1 LPSPANLYK
10 LGLRREL
17 SRLYR
22 IAGNALPLDP
32 AYRCRS
38 LKNPTMIE
46 TEKIETL
53 VSRLPRVTSLMNRA
67 RTPQELATALVHEE
81 ISRIVPFDYCSL
93 VLPAPEG
100 TGIHVWRACR
110 RSARERLEAAREAF
124 EAAHDLLKRALSKGA
139 SLLIPESDLE
149 HTSSHGLGEDARSA
163 LALPLS
169 FGGECFGL
177 LCFASRHAGAFASD
191 DAERLEWLA
200 DAVAAVAQAILSR
213 AHARTLAEKLEEMEN
228 LKSGFVHKVVRDMRF
243 PLTNVLGLLELFE
256 SKLHARE
263 SFDTEDRQLLMA
275 AIESGDRMRGLLD
288 NLVEIVEQKERPL
301 RLEMQDA
308 TVEKILEEVAEPLRG
323 EAALRGVELNVRIES
338 KSLSMRA
345 DERQARRAL
354 HHLLAVALSSTP
366 DGGAVHI
373 EAQSIQGAR
382 MGDDGK
388 RLVVVNI
395 IDSGQG
401 IPAEEIPFV
410 FDPFWQSPQP
420 GRNSQRSGLGLA
432 IARRIAAAH
441 GGNISVRSQS
451 GVGTTYSIVFP
462 AAQATHS
469 HECGRILIVDDVP
482 ELLLLLRKLVVRMGY
497 EAETASDGFA
507 ALRILRQ
514 KSVDLVLTDWA
525 MPGMNGGELITAMK
539 RDEQLSHIPTI
550 VLTGHDTDEERR
562 EAARAG
568 CDYFLVKPVKRD
580 DLQRTINE
588 LLTATTVAVS

>member
-1 LPSPANLYK
+1 
-10 LGLRREL
+10 
-17 SRLYR
+17 
-22 IAGNALPLDP
+22 
-32 AYRCRS
+32 
-38 LKNPTMIE
+38 MIE

-53 VSRLPRVTSLMNRA
+53 VSRPSRVTSLINRA
-67 RTPQELATALVHEE
+67 ETPQELATALAHEE
-81 ISRIVPFDYCSL
+81 IARIVPFDYCSL

-100 TGIHVWRACR
+100 TGIQVWRASR
-110 RSARERLEAAREAF
+110 RSALERLEAAREAF
-124 EAAHDLLKRALSKGA
+124 EAAHGLLERALTKGA
-139 SLLIPESDLE
+139 SVLIAESDLLRA
-149 HTSSHGLGEDARSA
+149 SAHGLGEDARSA
-163 LALPLS
+163 LALPLT

-177 LCFASRHAGAFASD
+177 LCFASRRAGVFATD

-213 AHARTLAEKLEEMEN
+213 VHARTLSEKLEELEN
-228 LKSGFVHKVVRDMRF
+228 LKSGFVHRVVRDMRF

-263 SFDTEDRQLLMA
+263 SFDAEDRQLLMA

-301 RLEMQDA
+301 RLELQD
-308 TVEKILEEVAEPLRG
+308 TSVEKILEEVAEPLRG
-323 EAALRGVELNVRIES
+323 EAALRGVELNVYVES
-338 KSLSMRA
+338 KALSMRA

-354 HHLLAVALSSTP
+354 HHLLAGALAATP
-366 DGGAVHI
+366 DGGAVRI
-373 EAQSIQGAR
+373 EAQAIQGTR

-388 RLVVVNI
+388 RMVVVNV

-410 FDPFWQSPQP
+410 FDPFWESPQH

-441 GGNISVRSQS
+441 GGNVSVRSQS
-451 GVGTTYSIVFP
+451 GAGTTYSIVFP
-462 AAQATHS
+462 AAQAA
-469 HECGRILIVDDVP
+469 EAQERRRILIVDDVP
-482 ELLLLLRKLVVRMGY
+482 ELLLLLRKLVARMGY
-497 EAETASDGFA
+497 EAETAADGFA
-507 ALRILRQ
+507 ALRVLQ
-514 KSVDLVLTDWA
+514 EQSVDLVLTDWA

-539 RDEQLSHIPTI
+539 RDEHLRHIPAI

-568 CDYFLVKPVKRD
+568 CDHFLVKPVKRD

-588 LLTATTVAVS
+588 LLTATTVSVN